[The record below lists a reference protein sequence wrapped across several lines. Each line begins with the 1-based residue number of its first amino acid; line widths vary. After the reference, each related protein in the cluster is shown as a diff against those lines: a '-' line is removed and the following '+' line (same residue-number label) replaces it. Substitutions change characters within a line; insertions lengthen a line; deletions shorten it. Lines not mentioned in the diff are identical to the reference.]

1 MTAAGRPDGG
11 PERAAVVRPASLEEL
26 ARLVREARRVL
37 PRGGG
42 TKVRSWEAAPARPA
56 GGGRDAANPWA
67 ADDVLVLDTTG
78 LAGVVEYDPAEFTV
92 TVRAGTPVA
101 ALEALLAEHGQ
112 YLPFDPL
119 LVDAGATVGGTVA
132 MGVSGACRL
141 RYGGVRDFV
150 LGVTCVDG
158 EGRVVRAGGRVVKN
172 AAGYDL
178 PKFLCGSMGRFAVL
192 AELTLKVFPRPEEFL
207 TVVLACPDVAE
218 AATALR
224 ALYRSP
230 LEPHALEVA
239 APGVLDGLL
248 PAEVAPAAPAE
259 PAGSAYLLL
268 VRIGGPAAI
277 LRGWADRVIERVREA
292 TGRPPAAEVLAG
304 AAERRLWTALR
315 ELAWA
320 GRRDAGRADGG
331 PLLRLYSRPALM
343 PELDALLDRHGARR
357 LHSQAATAAWVLFPD
372 EPAWEALLPAL
383 RAAAVPALLWA
394 GSGPWPGG
402 YLVPPAGTA
411 VAQALKRVFDPHGRL
426 PPLPWEE
433 GV

>member
-1 MTAAGRPDGG
+1 MTPAGATDGV
-11 PERAAVVRPASLEEL
+11 PERVAVVRPATLEEL

-42 TKVRSWEAAPARPA
+42 TKVRSWGDAQAPDP
-56 GGGRDAANPWA
+56 GSGRGAEDPWG
-67 ADDVLVLDTTG
+67 ADGVLVLDTTG

-101 ALEALLAEHGQ
+101 ALESLLAEHGQ

-192 AELTLKVFPRPEEFL
+192 AELTLKVFPRPEDFL
-207 TVVLACPDVAE
+207 TVVLVCLDVAE

-248 PAEVAPAAPAE
+248 PAGVGAASPTP
-259 PAGSAYLLL
+259 PAGSAYVLL

-277 LRGWADRVIERVREA
+277 LRGWADRVIERVRDA
-292 TGRPPAAEVLAG
+292 TGRRTAAEVLAG
-304 AAERRLWTALR
+304 PGERRLWNALR
-315 ELAWA
+315 ELAWVGGRDGDGA
-320 GRRDAGRADGG
+320 GRGT
-331 PLLRLYSRPALM
+331 LL
-343 PELDALLDRHGARR
+343 
-357 LHSQAATAAWVLFPD
+357 
-372 EPAWEALLPAL
+372 
-383 RAAAVPALLWA
+383 
-394 GSGPWPGG
+394 
-402 YLVPPAGTA
+402 
-411 VAQALKRVFDPHGRL
+411 
-426 PPLPWEE
+426 
-433 GV
+433 